1 MIDLEA
7 PIAEVTVYADQALV
21 IRRGTVHLTAGEH
34 DLQVGMLPQFNRD
47 SLRANGKGPQGTRIL
62 NVDISTAFHSRAPAG
77 DLRRLQDEI
86 DQLTQERQLLEARQA
101 ALHDR
106 RQWLRALGEQSRDF
120 AKGLAQGQ
128 MKPQDCADFFRF
140 AATQALEDA
149 EAAQGFDQQVKKV
162 LQEISARQR
171 EVAQRQECDR
181 PDRQRAVVT
190 VSVAQEGDLTLEL
203 SYLIH
208 GASWHP
214 QYDVHVQMGDD
225 QRSGE
230 VELTYGG
237 VVQQS
242 TGEAWGDVQLS
253 LSTARPSLA
262 AQLPELD
269 PWYLDMSMPLPHM
282 AVPAPLSV
290 RARVSGAAAGPQQ
303 AVRMP
308 GAVPAG
314 AMLQAAADFGGANE
328 VAIEAEESSLPE
340 DVSVATAT
348 VEQAGTS
355 LVFRV
360 GRSVDI
366 PSDRSPHKTTIARD
380 RLPCSFDYVCA
391 PALADSVHLRATIVN
406 STERVLLQGEASI
419 FLQSQYVGTTQLKQ
433 TAPAETFKVFLGI
446 DDGIK
451 VKREL
456 IERSVEKGSVLQ
468 SSIRRITYAY
478 RITVHNYA
486 STTRDIVIRDRLP
499 VSKHEKVK
507 VRAQS
512 IQPPPKDRTKLELA
526 VWQWSMAPDTE
537 QKIEFQFVVEHPQ
550 DMRVSG
556 LV

>member
-1 MIDLEA
+1 
-7 PIAEVTVYADQALV
+7 
-21 IRRGTVHLTAGEH
+21 
-34 DLQVGMLPQFNRD
+34 
-47 SLRANGKGPQGTRIL
+47 
-62 NVDISTAFHSRAPAG
+62 
-77 DLRRLQDEI
+77 
-86 DQLTQERQLLEARQA
+86 
-101 ALHDR
+101 
-106 RQWLRALGEQSRDF
+106 
-120 AKGLAQGQ
+120 
-128 MKPQDCADFFRF
+128 
-140 AATQALEDA
+140 
-149 EAAQGFDQQVKKV
+149 
-162 LQEISARQR
+162 
-171 EVAQRQECDR
+171 
-181 PDRQRAVVT
+181 
-190 VSVAQEGDLTLEL
+190 VAQEGDLTLEL